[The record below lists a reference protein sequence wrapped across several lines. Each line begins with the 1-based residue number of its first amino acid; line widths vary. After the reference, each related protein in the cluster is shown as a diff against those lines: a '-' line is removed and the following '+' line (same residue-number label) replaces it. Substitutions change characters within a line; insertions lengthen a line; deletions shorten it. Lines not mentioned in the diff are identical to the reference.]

1 MNMKSFGRSV
11 LAASALAFAMTAQAG
26 NPIKGK
32 EKADQACAACHGA
45 DGVKAIDGSY
55 PILAGQFE
63 DFIVRALSDYKSG
76 ARKNAIMS
84 GMAAPLTKQE
94 IEDLAAYY
102 SSLPGP
108 LGFVKR

>member
-1 MNMKSFGRSV
+1 MKSFGR
-11 LAASALAFAMTAQAG
+11 AALISSALVFTVSAQAG

-45 DGVKAIDGSY
+45 DGVKAIDGTY
-55 PILAGQFE
+55 PILAGQYE
-63 DFIVRALSDYKSG
+63 DFLVRALSDYKSG

-94 IEDLAAYY
+94 IADLAAYY
-102 SSLPGP
+102 SALPGP